1 MGLVAHRPRT
11 PGPGCH
17 NPTDAAL
24 DEHVCAGRA
33 VIAAR
38 SARTRGRCAVWP
50 VWGGYAGALAELA
63 YSPESRADLTDGS
76 AVRMSRRYHFLVDR
90 VVHVPYT
97 VEQDETG
104 WWSAHAS
111 LPGGGANGE
120 GQTAEEAVA
129 DLREA
134 LDGWFAEFGVPDEL
148 TITVRDVA

>member
-1 MGLVAHRPRT
+1 
-11 PGPGCH
+11 
-17 NPTDAAL
+17 
-24 DEHVCAGRA
+24 
-33 VIAAR
+33 
-38 SARTRGRCAVWP
+38 
-50 VWGGYAGALAELA
+50 
-63 YSPESRADLTDGS
+63 
-76 AVRMSRRYHFLVDR
+76 MSRGYHLLVDR

-120 GQTAEEAVA
+120 GQTAEEAVT

>member
-1 MGLVAHRPRT
+1 LPVPFEDEFAFGLGLLVEGLSGGST
-11 PGPGCH
+11 PQ
-17 NPTDAAL
+17 AA
-24 DEHVCAGRA
+24 
-33 VIAAR
+33 
-38 SARTRGRCAVWP
+38 
-50 VWGGYAGALAELA
+50 
-63 YSPESRADLTDGS
+63 
-76 AVRMSRRYHFLVDR
+76 SRRRTAVADMWTVLCTCR
-90 VVHVPYT
+90 YT

-120 GQTAEEAVA
+120 GQTPEEAVA

>member
-1 MGLVAHRPRT
+1 MLLEGEGS
-11 PGPGCH
+11 GP
-17 NPTDAAL
+17 
-24 DEHVCAGRA
+24 V
-33 VIAAR
+33 
-38 SARTRGRCAVWP
+38 RTRVAPGWA
-50 VWGGYAGALAELA
+50 AGTIL
-63 YSPESRADLTDGS
+63 
-76 AVRMSRRYHFLVDR
+76 FVDR

-104 WWSAHAS
+104 WWAAHAS